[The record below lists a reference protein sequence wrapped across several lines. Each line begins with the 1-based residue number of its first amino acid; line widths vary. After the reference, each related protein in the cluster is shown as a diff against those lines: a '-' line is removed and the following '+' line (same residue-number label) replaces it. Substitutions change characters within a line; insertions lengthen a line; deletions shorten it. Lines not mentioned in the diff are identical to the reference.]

1 MEELSHKIL
10 LVEDEPGIQ
19 SLISEALATARR
31 RIFVAGSLAEA
42 CQLVDHN
49 KMDMVVLDRMLPDGD
64 GLEFCAKLRRSPMHK
79 SIPILL
85 LSARSDVSEKVLG
98 LKMGAD
104 DYLAKPCDLNELR
117 ARIEALLRRTEELNR
132 YRTRL
137 C

>member
-10 LVEDEPGIQ
+10 IVDDEASIQ
-19 SLISEALATARR
+19 TLILEALTTPKRK
-31 RIFVAGSLAEA
+31 IFAAGNLAEA
-42 CQLVDHN
+42 FQLVDQH
-49 KMDMVVLDRMLPDGD
+49 KMDVVVLDRMLPDGD
-64 GLEFCAKLRRSPMHK
+64 GLEFCAKLRRSPAHK

-85 LSARSDVSEKVLG
+85 LSARADVTEKVMG

-104 DYLAKPCDLNELR
+104 DYLAKPCDMNELR